1 MDRFR
6 SKITQ
11 NYPKTHCSVTLIDI
25 AGEVETTAEGG
36 AESCVVAAMVITG
49 EPDEVGGAVVVHV
62 TVAMVTLVSLRAR
75 AYPCEGDENVAVAI
89 LPHGGIVRAAYAVMR
104 TPRALTQNGW
114 AEFPAFVVKE
124 PPVGGAIE
132 GLAVCMVKRT
142 QTEFCAI
149 SKG

>member
-1 MDRFR
+1 M
-6 SKITQ
+6 
-11 NYPKTHCSVTLIDI
+11 
-25 AGEVETTAEGG
+25 AEGG
-36 AESCVVAAMVITG
+36 AESCIVAAMVITG

-62 TVAMVTLVSLRAR
+62 TVAMVTFVTDAFTCKRIDSSGTR

-104 TPRALTQNGW
+104 TPRALTRNGW

-132 GLAVCMVKRT
+132 GLAVCTVKRT
-142 QTEFCAI
+142 QTEFSAI
-149 SKG
+149 

>member
-1 MDRFR
+1 
-6 SKITQ
+6 
-11 NYPKTHCSVTLIDI
+11 
-25 AGEVETTAEGG
+25 
-36 AESCVVAAMVITG
+36 MVIVG
-49 EPDEVGGAVVVHV
+49 EPDEIGGAVVVYV
-62 TVAMVTLVSLRAR
+62 TVAMVALIAIRSRT
-75 AYPCEGDENVAVAI
+75 YPREGDENVAVAI

-132 GLAVCMVKRT
+132 GLAVCTVKRT

>member
-6 SKITQ
+6 SKIAQ

-36 AESCVVAAMVITG
+36 AESCVVAAMVIVG
-49 EPDEVGGAVVVHV
+49 EPDEIGGAVVVHV
-62 TVAMVTLVSLRAR
+62 TVAMVTLVSLGAR

-104 TPRALTQNGW
+104 TPRTLAQNGW
-114 AEFPAFVVKE
+114 AQFSA
-124 PPVGGAIE
+124 
-132 GLAVCMVKRT
+132 
-142 QTEFCAI
+142 
-149 SKG
+149 